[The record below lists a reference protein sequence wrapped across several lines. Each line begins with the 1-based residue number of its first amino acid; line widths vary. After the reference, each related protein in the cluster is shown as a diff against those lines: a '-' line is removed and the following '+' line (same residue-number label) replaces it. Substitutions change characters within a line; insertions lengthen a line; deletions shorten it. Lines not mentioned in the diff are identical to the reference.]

1 MNDLNDLSDEQSEP
15 PISLGQLL
23 ATARVERQ
31 LSADDIANIL
41 CLSPRVIVAIDN
53 DQLDPKLSL
62 LYRKGYVK
70 AYAKIVGIEQVQA
83 LAKFDSQYQ
92 SECSSEKMQSF
103 SHRYKAKIYDNYLNI
118 ITILIMLSFLVMIV
132 IWWLQRQEQVQMA
145 ETASPPIIAQM
156 SLNSAELQA
165 IVPALTPVLQT
176 SQVQFNAASVH
187 SESASEQ
194 MTQQIVLSFS
204 DDCWVKLI
212 DASNEVLVSGIKKAG
227 QTVTVSGIAPFDVTL
242 GAASAVSILY
252 QGEPFDISPFITGK
266 TAQFNV
272 RVE

>member
-1 MNDLNDLSDEQSEP
+1 MVCTQ
-15 PISLGQLL
+15 
-23 ATARVERQ
+23 
-31 LSADDIANIL
+31 
-41 CLSPRVIVAIDN
+41 
-53 DQLDPKLSL
+53 
-62 LYRKGYVK
+62 
-70 AYAKIVGIEQVQA
+70 IE
-83 LAKFDSQYQ
+83 
-92 SECSSEKMQSF
+92 
-103 SHRYKAKIYDNYLNI
+103 IYDNYLNI
-118 ITILIMLSFLVMIV
+118 ITILIMFSFLVMIV

-145 ETASPPIIAQM
+145 ETASPPIIAQV

-272 RVE
+272 PVE